1 MQHAE
6 RGVWNN
12 PEFLKMWVGGSV
24 SAVGSQVTTLALP
37 LIAVL
42 LFNAGPAQ
50 TGLLTAAGLA
60 PHLFFGLVAGVWVD
74 RLPRR
79 PIRIVADGLSALMMA
94 AVSLAAV
101 LGVLSLELLYV
112 ATFVSGTL
120 TVFSR
125 LAQSAL
131 MPRLVSRRYLLEA
144 NGAYLGAW
152 AVAQI
157 LGPSIAGVLMQL
169 AAPPIVLLLD
179 AATFAFSSACYVLVV
194 EPPSDGPAPPR
205 SGVLT
210 EIKEG
215 LSWLGGNQVLLR
227 LTVSIGLAN
236 LAWFAVQA
244 IMVPFATRDLAL
256 SPAELGLAL
265 GVMGP
270 FSLVGAIIAARTAR
284 LIGLGPTLVASLSGE
299 LLSRIVLVLA
309 SGPQVVAASVLG
321 GSQAIFGLIAPLW
334 DVNSSALRQA
344 ITPERLLGRVSAAS
358 SFVGLGT
365 APIGALL
372 GGFIGDAAG
381 PRAALLAAALV
392 TGVAVACLLVPSVLQ
407 LRAPSTDA

>member
-101 LGVLSLELLYV
+101 LG
-112 ATFVSGTL
+112 A
-120 TVFSR
+120 
-125 LAQSAL
+125 
-131 MPRLVSRRYLLEA
+131 
-144 NGAYLGAW
+144 
-152 AVAQI
+152 
-157 LGPSIAGVLMQL
+157 SIAGVLMQL

-309 SGPQVVAASVLG
+309 SGPQVVAASLLG